1 MSPHINTAFSIPS
14 IVKHRSHVCVSRVE
28 TLHVSLRSL
37 LLNIPKFLEA
47 RLDTVSL
54 GPDEASNTTRLEV
67 IYNVTSLRLNPDYM
81 YYYIHWTRS
90 TYPIS
95 VSIRINMSDIL
106 LSFNVSPE

>member
-1 MSPHINTAFSIPS
+1 M
-14 IVKHRSHVCVSRVE
+14 
-28 TLHVSLRSL
+28 LLRSL

-54 GPDEASNTTRLEV
+54 GPDEDTNITRLEV

-90 TYPIS
+90 HLP
-95 VSIRINMSDIL
+95 N
-106 LSFNVSPE
+106 

>member
-1 MSPHINTAFSIPS
+1 MST
-14 IVKHRSHVCVSRVE
+14 C
-28 TLHVSLRSL
+28 HVSQHYTCHCGSL

-54 GPDEASNTTRLEV
+54 GPDEASNITRLEV

-90 TYPIS
+90 QYPIS
-95 VSIRINMSDIL
+95 VSIRIKMSDIL
-106 LSFNVSPE
+106 LSLNVSPE

>member
-1 MSPHINTAFSIPS
+1 MSACRN
-14 IVKHRSHVCVSRVE
+14 VSQHY
-28 TLHVSLRSL
+28 TCHCGSL

-95 VSIRINMSDIL
+95 VSIRIKMSDIL

>member
-1 MSPHINTAFSIPS
+1 M
-14 IVKHRSHVCVSRVE
+14 
-28 TLHVSLRSL
+28 LLRSL

-54 GPDEASNTTRLEV
+54 GPDGDTNTTRLEV

-90 TYPIS
+90 QYPIS
-95 VSIRINMSDIL
+95 VSIQIKMSNIL
-106 LSFNVSPE
+106 LFLMFPQNDFQKTILFSGCCSPASFPSSSCL